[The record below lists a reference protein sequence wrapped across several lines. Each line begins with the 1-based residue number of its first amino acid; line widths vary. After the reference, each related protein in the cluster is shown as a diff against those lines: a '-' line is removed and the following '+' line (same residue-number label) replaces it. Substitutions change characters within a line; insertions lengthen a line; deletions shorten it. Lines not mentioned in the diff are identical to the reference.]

1 MGGVGGSP
9 HSEDPESR
17 GGSPETDMG
26 GPISGDDRQLMHG
39 GKAGAGGL
47 VEGELWQGNK
57 AVDGEVGGAC
67 WGLRPVFR

>member
-47 VEGELWQGNK
+47 VEGEL
-57 AVDGEVGGAC
+57 
-67 WGLRPVFR
+67 